1 MYCSVLC
8 VSLYLYI
15 MKYLITESKLE
26 KVIFKYLDIQD
37 FVIYDNKKRFSNY
50 IYFLNNESDRE
61 SQISVY
67 TNNAF
72 GEVRNWIFVNSDL
85 TDKLSTLF
93 PIGKSDCL
101 DIIGVWVNNTLG
113 ISDSTIKDSEGLYPY
128 RLIVNE
134 E

>member
-1 MYCSVLC
+1 
-8 VSLYLYI
+8 

-50 IYFLNNESDRE
+50 IYFLNSESDRE

-85 TDKLSTLF
+85 TDKLSNFF

-101 DIIGVWVNNTLG
+101 DVIKVWVNNTLG
-113 ISDSTIKDSEGLYPY
+113 ISDSTIWDGPYEY
-128 RLIVNE
+128 RLTVNE
-134 E
+134 

>member
-1 MYCSVLC
+1 
-8 VSLYLYI
+8 

-50 IYFLNNESDRE
+50 IYFLNSESDRE

-85 TDKLSTLF
+85 TDKLSTF
-93 PIGKSDCL
+93 FSIDKSDCL
-101 DIIGVWVNNTLG
+101 DIIKAWVNNTLG
-113 ISDSTIKDSEGLYPY
+113 ISDSTIWDGPYDY
-128 RLIVNE
+128 RLAVTD
-134 E
+134 

>member
-37 FVIYDNKKRFSNY
+37 FVMYDNKKRFNNY
-50 IYFLNNESDRE
+50 IYFLNSESDRQ

-67 TNNAF
+67 VNNAF
-72 GEVRNWIFVNSDL
+72 GEVRNWVFVNRRL
-85 TDKLSTLF
+85 TEELTNFF
-93 PIGKSDCL
+93 PIDKSDCL
-101 DIIGVWVNNTLG
+101 DIIKAWVNDTLG
-113 ISDSTIKDSEGLYPY
+113 ISDSTIWDGPYDY
-128 RLIVNE
+128 RLMVTD
-134 E
+134 

>member
-15 MKYLITESKLE
+15 MKYIITESKLK

-37 FVIYDNKKRFSNY
+37 FVIYDNKKKFSNY
-50 IYFLNNESDRE
+50 IYFLNSESDRE

-72 GEVRNWIFVNSDL
+72 GEVRNWIFVNRDL

-101 DIIGVWVNNTLG
+101 DIIKEWVNNTLG
-113 ISDSTIKDSEGLYPY
+113 ISDSTIWDGPYDY
-128 RLIVNE
+128 RLMVNE
-134 E
+134 

>member
-1 MYCSVLC
+1 
-8 VSLYLYI
+8 

-50 IYFLNNESDRE
+50 IYFLNSESDRE

-72 GEVRNWIFVNSDL
+72 GEVRNWVFVNRRL
-85 TDKLSTLF
+85 TEELTNFF

-101 DIIGVWVNNTLG
+101 DIIKEWVNNTLG
-113 ISDSTIKDSEGLYPY
+113 ISDSTIWDGPYDY
-128 RLIVNE
+128 RLMVTD
-134 E
+134 

>member
-37 FVIYDNKKRFSNY
+37 FVIYDNKKRFNNY
-50 IYFLNNESDRE
+50 IYFLNSESDRE

-72 GEVRNWIFVNSDL
+72 GEVRNWVFVNSDL
-85 TDKLSTLF
+85 TDKLSTF
-93 PIGKSDCL
+93 FSIGKSDCL
-101 DIIGVWVNNTLG
+101 DIIKEWVNNTLG
-113 ISDSTIKDSEGLYPY
+113 ISDSTIWDGPYDY
-128 RLIVNE
+128 RLSVTD
-134 E
+134 